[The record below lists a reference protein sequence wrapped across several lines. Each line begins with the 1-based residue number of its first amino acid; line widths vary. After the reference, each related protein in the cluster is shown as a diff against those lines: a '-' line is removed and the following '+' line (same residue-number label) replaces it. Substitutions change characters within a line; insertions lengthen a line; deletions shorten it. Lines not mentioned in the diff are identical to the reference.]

1 MSIQRFDPFR
11 DVLSLRDA
19 MSRLFEE
26 SFVRPASFGTHPA
39 GTALGFPV
47 DIEQGQSEY
56 ILRASLPGFSPEEV
70 NVTVTGDVLTIR
82 AEHRQQQE
90 QNRNYLVRERRVGAV
105 VRTIALPERVQA
117 DAAEARFENGELV
130 LTLPTAPENRPTRI
144 QISASGSQQQPGGGA
159 QGEQDAGTGSG
170 GDQQQGAASDQAQVQ
185 SAGTQTGPATGPG
198 QHGGQGEPI
207 PQVQEGLQQQGGGE
221 PQ

>member
-26 SFVRPASFGTHPA
+26 SFVRPVAAGALPA
-39 GTALGFPV
+39 GAALGFPV
-47 DIEQGQSEY
+47 DIEQGQNEY
-56 ILRASLPGFSPEEV
+56 IVRASLPGFGPEEV
-70 NVTVTGDVLTIR
+70 NVTLTGDVLTIR

-105 VRTIALPERVQA
+105 VRTIALPERVQVE
-117 DAAEARFENGELV
+117 AAQARFENGELV
-130 LTLPTAPENRPTRI
+130 LTLPTAPENRPTQI
-144 QISASGSQQQPGGGA
+144 QINVGSQQLGGGQQQAGGA
-159 QGEQDAGTGSG
+159 QGEQ
-170 GDQQQGAASDQAQVQ
+170 QGVASDQAQLQ
-185 SAGTQTGPATGPG
+185 SSGAQTGPATGPG

-207 PQVQEGLQQQGGGE
+207 PQVQAGLQQQGGGE
-221 PQ
+221 QQ